1 MAEAD
6 LDMLFNNF
14 PQSIFSNLKN
24 AGSSELSPGQDSTW
38 DSDEELWEDLPN
50 WKHLFC
56 SDSEVEEGEGNKKE
70 ENFCLFLSK
79 IIAKLFQPGK
89 GESWLALSPP
99 SNSVEE
105 VRIEELARMV
115 NLLMEVASIVWK
127 EAAVKLGGVKEDLLD
142 LVSISILNVK
152 MSF

>member
-1 MAEAD
+1 M
-6 LDMLFNNF
+6 
-14 PQSIFSNLKN
+14 
-24 AGSSELSPGQDSTW
+24 
-38 DSDEELWEDLPN
+38 
-50 WKHLFC
+50 FC
-56 SDSEVEEGEGNKKE
+56 SDSEVEEGEEVEEVKEVEEGKEGE
-70 ENFCLFLSK
+70 ENTKKKNFYLFLSK
-79 IIAKLFQPGK
+79 IIAK
-89 GESWLALSPP
+89 LSPP

-105 VRIEELARMV
+105 VRIEELVRMV

>member
-1 MAEAD
+1 
-6 LDMLFNNF
+6 MLFNNF

-38 DSDEELWEDLPN
+38 DSDEKLWAEKPK

-56 SDSEVEEGEGNKKE
+56 SDSEVEEGEEGEEVEEREEGEEGKEVEGNKKE

-79 IIAKLFQPGK
+79 LFQPDK

-99 SNSVEE
+99 SNSVE
-105 VRIEELARMV
+105 
-115 NLLMEVASIVWK
+115 SS
-127 EAAVKLGGVKEDLLD
+127 ED
-142 LVSISILNVK
+142 
-152 MSF
+152 